1 MRIIDADA
9 LREAVESHVT
19 SVSVCA
25 TAEQARGR
33 TDFKKLCLK
42 DIDEAPTVGG
52 WISVEDKLPRSMTNK
67 VLVWLEHEELV
78 GYIGFGHYE
87 KYKGQEIW
95 FDLENNEAFSVRG
108 YKVTHWM
115 PLPEP
120 PKEENNNE
128 DAQS

>member
-1 MRIIDADA
+1 MRTIDADA

-52 WISVEDKLPRSMTNK
+52 WVSVEDRLPEDERF
-67 VLVWLEHEELV
+67 VLVCNDDGKMMV
-78 GYIGFGHYE
+78 AQYIAETDKWQYRYMAYDVDVWDDTEQGPVE
-87 KYKGQEIW
+87 W
-95 FDLENNEAFSVRG
+95 
-108 YKVTHWM
+108 WM
-115 PLPEP
+115 PLPEA
-120 PKEENNNE
+120 PKEG
-128 DAQS
+128 

>member
-52 WISVEDKLPRSMTNK
+52 WISVEDRLPETNDE
-67 VLVWLEHEELV
+67 VLTT
-78 GYIGFGHYE
+78 YIVNGNKTKRFVEAASYCDDIDGEGFWTSPWDEYTLPGTR
-87 KYKGQEIW
+87 QEVI
-95 FDLENNEAFSVRG
+95 A
-108 YKVTHWM
+108 WM
-115 PLPEP
+115 PM
-120 PKEENNNE
+120 PKPYKPTKEG
-128 DAQS
+128 

>member
-1 MRIIDADA
+1 MRTIDANYVLDA
-9 LREAVESHVT
+9 LGIFSDCEHGDTHFLNGIETAREIVE
-19 SVSVCA
+19 
-25 TAEQARGR
+25 Q
-33 TDFKKLCLK
+33 
-42 DIDEAPTVGG
+42 APTVGG
-52 WISVEDKLPRSMTNK
+52 WISVEDKLPRSVINK

-95 FDLENNEAFSVRG
+95 FNLENNEAFSVRG

-120 PKEENNNE
+120 PREENDE
-128 DAQS
+128 TD

>member
-1 MRIIDADA
+1 MRTIDADA

-42 DIDEAPTVGG
+42 DINEAPTVGG
-52 WISVEDKLPRSMTNK
+52 WISVEDELPKLGDM
-67 VLVWLEHEELV
+67 VLFTGLSS
-78 GYIGFGHYE
+78 FGTRFTTQR
-87 KYKGQEIW
+87 GW
-95 FDLENNEAFSVRG
+95 FDGTFWKRDTGETVYSNTP
-108 YKVTHWM
+108 VTHWM

-120 PKEENNNE
+120 PKEG
-128 DAQS
+128 DGR